1 MASLNPLPGTLG
13 RRRAAHL
20 LRRTSFRY
28 TRARVDQLAAL
39 SAAAALDDL
48 LVQRP
53 LSLSEPV
60 FAASPGATPAT
71 WINPPQ
77 PPNTPLPADDDLLRR
92 YVMAWWVNE
101 ALLDEGAGHRMELF
115 WHQFLCVA
123 ADSGTSMEYHDHLM
137 LLRWGALGNFKTLVT
152 KIVTDNCML
161 RYIDNNQNYV
171 NNPNENFAR
180 EFFELHTIGRGDA
193 AGPGDYTT
201 YTEDD
206 IVEAARVLTGFNNAF
221 RVQYTDP
228 DTMLPSGKGYP
239 QSHDFGPKTFSPRFA
254 GASIQPAGSDEAAM
268 FGELNA
274 LVDMVF
280 AQPETARNLCRR
292 LYRYFVT
299 RIISTEAESEVIETL
314 AQTLTTN
321 NFDLLPVLRQLFGSE
336 HFFDADD
343 STADDEFIGAL
354 IKSPLDLSLQAF
366 SFFGLPIPDPVA
378 ANQDHYMAFWN
389 GAVIERLLGRAGME
403 LFFPPD
409 VAGYPGYFQDPGLN
423 RQFFNS
429 ATIISRYK
437 LPEVLLT
444 GTNAWGPGGGDSIGT
459 QLDLAAWVRDSGVI
473 SDPSDSNLLVQELA
487 QYLFPEEP
495 DAERMAY
502 FRDTIF
508 LDMLPPADWNYEWQN
523 YLSSG
528 DDSEVKI
535 PLGRLLNAVL
545 YAPEYQVF

>member
-53 LSLSEPV
+53 LSLPEPV
-60 FAASPGATPAT
+60 FAASPGAAPAT

-92 YVMAWWVNE
+92 YVMAWWTNE

-221 RVQYTDP
+221 RVQYVDP
-228 DTMLPSGKGYP
+228 DTSLPSGKGYP
-239 QSHDFGPKTFSPRFA
+239 QSHDFGPKTFSVRLA

-292 LYRYFVT
+292 LYRFFVS
-299 RIISTEAESEVIETL
+299 RNISTEAESEVIETL

-366 SFFGLPIPDPVA
+366 SFFSLPIPDPVA
-378 ANQDHYMAFWN
+378 ANQDHYMTFWN
-389 GAVIERLLGRAGME
+389 GAVIERLLGRTGME

-459 QLDLAAWVRDSGVI
+459 KLDIAAWVRDSGVI
-473 SDPSDSNLLVQELA
+473 SDPSDSNLLVQELV

-528 DDSEVKI
+528 NDSEVKI

-545 YAPEYQVF
+545 YAPEYQVY